1 MGIEAIN
8 PFELP
13 LLNTVLLLSSGI
25 TVTWA
30 HHSLI
35 QGNRR
40 GTLYGLVATVFLALV
55 FTGLQAVEYKFS
67 TFSISDGAFGSCFY
81 FATGFHGLTNVA
93 LFIYLFITFLIK
105 PTDPLDTTD
114 PTDPTDP
121 PLLLERFSESTYYS
135 KDIMNSFFFIETH
148 NKTDGKLTYKN
159 AFLEWLVGF
168 TDGEGNFNI
177 KLTGLVENTFQNVQ
191 FTFQIGLHIDDIE
204 TLQYIKDNL
213 LCGHISK
220 SGNRVNYFVNDINS
234 LINVIIPVFTN
245 FSLNSSKFHHFML
258 FKKAVLSTKNK
269 FHLSNQGKLDILKL
283 KKEMQNMSGR
293 WVPDSIK
300 SIKITKYWLAGF
312 IDAEGTF
319 STSRYVPRLRLEN
332 HVKELELYNKIKEFL
347 ALHNIQANVV
357 LTMPR
362 VYNIHSNATIVLEVN
377 KIGHLISYLIPLMEQ
392 DKPILK
398 TLKKDFLLWKEL
410 VKIYYNGY
418 HTTTEGKR
426 IFDFIKLHMNK
437 YRLSTNSDLFIEK
450 ILCVGVT
457 PSFQR
462 EIKDLI
468 VKLYLTDSP
477 YIIKEGVRYY
487 RETNKLVSEAVN
499 ITAIDLENNI
509 SVYQSMSDCAKSLKI
524 SRKKIKECV
533 TNGTSYKG
541 YQFVLN

>member
-1 MGIEAIN
+1 
-8 PFELP
+8 
-13 LLNTVLLLSSGI
+13 
-25 TVTWA
+25 
-30 HHSLI
+30 
-35 QGNRR
+35 
-40 GTLYGLVATVFLALV
+40 
-55 FTGLQAVEYKFS
+55 
-67 TFSISDGAFGSCFY
+67 
-81 FATGFHGLTNVA
+81 
-93 LFIYLFITFLIK
+93 
-105 PTDPLDTTD
+105 
-114 PTDPTDP
+114 
-121 PLLLERFSESTYYS
+121 
-135 KDIMNSFFFIETH
+135 MNSFFFETH
-148 NKTDGKLTYKN
+148 NKTDKLTYKN

-245 FSLNSSKFHHFML
+245 FSLNSSKYHHFML

-269 FHLSNQGKLDILKL
+269 FHLSNQGKLDILKF

-312 IDAEGTF
+312 IDAQGTF
-319 STSRYVPRLRLEN
+319 SYVPRFRLEN

-347 ALHNIQANVV
+347 ALHNIQNVV
-357 LTMPR
+357 LTIR

-377 KIGHLISYLIPLMEQ
+377 KIGQLISYLIPLMEQ

-418 HTTTEGKR
+418 HTTREGKR

-437 YRLSTNSDLFIEK
+437 YRLSTKRDLFIEK
-450 ILCVGVT
+450 RLSLGHT
-457 PSFQR
+457 ASFQR

-499 ITAIDLENNI
+499 ITAIDLENI